1 MVGII
6 LEDLEDLIV
15 ICNPVNQITMSD
27 LLKKSIMAGLGAMSL
42 TLDKAE
48 EITKDLIK
56 RGEVSESDE
65 AKFAKD
71 LVDLAEKNKSLLE
84 EKIEKVVE
92 KVLGKMDI
100 PTRKEINE
108 LKEEISKLVN
118 KSKKAEE

>member
-1 MVGII
+1 
-6 LEDLEDLIV
+6 
-15 ICNPVNQITMSD
+15 
-27 LLKKSIMAGLGAMSL
+27 MAGLGAMSL

-84 EKIEKVVE
+84 GKIEKVVE